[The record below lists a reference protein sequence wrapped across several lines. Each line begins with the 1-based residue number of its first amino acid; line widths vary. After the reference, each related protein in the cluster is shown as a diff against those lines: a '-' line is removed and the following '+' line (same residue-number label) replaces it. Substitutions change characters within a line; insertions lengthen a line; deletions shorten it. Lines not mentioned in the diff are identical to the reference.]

1 MPKTKSTYICSQC
14 GTSYAKMIGKCFSC
28 GSFNTVQEEITSPA
42 RPGHKSIKAASTPQA
57 IIDLSSEPL
66 QRIQLPGSELNRVL
80 GGGLVPGAVCLLGG
94 EPGIGK
100 STLLLQTALRM
111 NRKVIYL
118 SGEESAQQIKL
129 RAERI
134 GIDNENCLVLN
145 ETCVEVA
152 IDHLKKQQASFAIVD
167 SIQTMYSKELESTP
181 GSVSQIRE
189 SAALL
194 IQYAK
199 TDNVPVILVGHIT
212 KDGQLAGPKLLE
224 HMVDTVLQFEGDNQH
239 SYRLLRSLKNRFGS
253 AMELGIYEMR
263 ADGMREVQNPSELL
277 ITQRKEQLSGV
288 AVIATLEGNRP
299 LLVESQALV
308 SPAVYGTPQ
317 RNANGFDL
325 KRLNMLLAIIEKR
338 GNLPMVMNDV
348 FVNIAGGMKIS
359 DPAADLGIA
368 MAIVSSFKAYSIPN
382 KMMFSAELGLSGELR
397 SVSHIE
403 RRLKEAEKLG
413 YTDAFISSLTEVDE
427 NSLSIRLHRH
437 ENIRQCLEFFE
448 D

>member
-1 MPKTKSTYICSQC
+1 MAKVKSSYICSQC
-14 GTSYAKMIGKCFSC
+14 GTTYAKMVGKCFSC
-28 GSFNTVQEEITSPA
+28 GSFNTVKEEILSA
-42 RPGHKSIKAASTPQA
+42 SRPGHKGQKASTAPQSIA
-57 IIDLSSEPL
+57 ELSTKPID
-66 QRIQLPGSELNRVL
+66 RIQLPGSELNRVL
-80 GGGLVPGAVCLLGG
+80 GGGLVPGGICLLGG

-111 NRKVIYL
+111 NRPVLYI

-129 RAERI
+129 RADRI
-134 GIDNENCLVLN
+134 GVNNEHCLIYN
-145 ETCVEVA
+145 ETCVET
-152 IDHLKKQQASFAIVD
+152 ILKQLKEQQPCFVVID
-167 SIQTMYSKELESTP
+167 SIQTMFSQQLESTP

-199 TDNVPVILVGHIT
+199 SVNLPIFLVGHIT

-263 ADGMREVQNPSELL
+263 QDGMREVHNPSELL

-288 AVIATLEGNRP
+288 GVIATIEGNRP
-299 LLVESQALV
+299 LLVEVQALV

-338 GNLPMVMNDV
+338 GGLPMVMNDV
-348 FVNIAGGMKIS
+348 FVNIAGGMRIA

-368 MAIVSSFKAYSIPN
+368 LAIVSSFKAFSLPN
-382 KMMFSAELGLSGELR
+382 NM
-397 SVSHIE
+397 
-403 RRLKEAEKLG
+403 
-413 YTDAFISSLTEVDE
+413 
-427 NSLSIRLHRH
+427 
-437 ENIRQCLEFFE
+437 IRQFWESLRIQL
-448 D
+448 